1 MLYIR
6 CIPRIKPIRH
16 AQCQWILVL
25 LLGIQFV
32 QNLFY
37 QGWLHFNYLF
47 ISMKGLKA
55 IVTIFFL
62 AVNFTLAAQEGTLI
76 AGLVESDSVQLQDIH
91 VLNLSTLQG
100 TITNA
105 NGEFR
110 ITVSVTDT
118 LIFSGIQFHTLGL
131 IVDEN
136 IVRQRKIKI
145 ELQPKIEELS
155 EIELQGHDLDGLFY
169 IDTKRL
175 RDSLPLVSDTAVDFS
190 EQGYDDP
197 TSSNYVVPAVSL
209 VNLVTMIGKKKRKE
223 KKEEDNLIEKKRQ
236 APANL
241 RNELGDDVFV
251 NQMDIPKVHIEPFIR
266 YCQKKNIL
274 DLYVDGRLME
284 VIDILIKEKENYRRE
299 RILIK

>member
-1 MLYIR
+1 
-6 CIPRIKPIRH
+6 
-16 AQCQWILVL
+16 
-25 LLGIQFV
+25 
-32 QNLFY
+32 
-37 QGWLHFNYLF
+37 
-47 ISMKGLKA
+47 MKGLKA
-55 IVTIFFL
+55 IFTMLFLVINLTVT
-62 AVNFTLAAQEGTLI
+62 AQEGTLI

-110 ITVSVTDT
+110 ITVSVRDT

-131 IVDEN
+131 IVDDN
-136 IVRQRKIKI
+136 VVRQRKIKI
-145 ELQPKIEELS
+145 ELTPKIEELS

-169 IDTKRL
+169 IDTQRL
-175 RDSLPLVSDTAVDFS
+175 RDSLPLVSDRAVDFS
-190 EQGYDDP
+190 NQGYDDP
-197 TSSNYVVPAVSL
+197 SSSNYIVPAANL
-209 VNLVTMIGKKKRKE
+209 VNLVSMIGKKKRRE
-223 KKEEDNLIEKKRQ
+223 KKEEENIIQKKRQ
-236 APANL
+236 APAKL

-274 DLYVDGRLME
+274 DLYVEGRMME

-299 RILIK
+299 RIENK